1 MTQTSQ
7 TARPEHDRFP
17 SQARYV
23 LGNEAAER
31 YSYYGMKGILA
42 LYITN
47 VLIMSQDD
55 ATQIIH
61 LFSFVNYFM
70 PILGAWVSE
79 RYWGR
84 YKTILWISLSYC
96 AGHGVLALSDAF
108 DKADVDAKT
117 ICLYAGL
124 GLIAFGAG
132 GIKPCVSAFMGD
144 QFGPERRHLLPR
156 AYAAFYWSIN
166 LGSTA
171 AFLTIPYIRKE
182 WGYSWAFGVP
192 GIAMAVATF
201 VFWLGT
207 SRYVMVPP
215 SSKTKSAGFF
225 KVLFSAIS
233 EPSAGL
239 SESHAGLVRRP
250 SKLLAW
256 SVLTGLFMEGIVF
269 VLILWLSA
277 RIGGFAY
284 LLLPWAVGVYFETLI
299 LRALF
304 RLKRGR
310 FSRILRF
317 VCAFAALRGA
327 YAFVSA
333 AALLVYWS
341 ISWYGFARAVLG
353 DSWMKS
359 FGSLLE
365 VAGVLLLLLLL
376 LAWAALAL
384 VRAYTA
390 VRGGLLAAQA
400 TSRVL
405 QPSPHESDKS
415 RSRDFWTDCSGLFTK
430 AEIDAARS
438 VGPVLMIF
446 ALAPVFWALFDQTFS
461 TWVLQGEMMRPAYL
475 RAADFKPSDVRNP
488 QQFLAQA
495 RSGTNAVM
503 ALIWEAVPESDK
515 TGIAGAGDSGPD
527 LPVAV
532 AGGLN
537 ALLAGGSLFRADVFD
552 TNSLSPETLVTL
564 RAPPEPEVTARVN
577 RLLIED
583 TFPDAIVRSY
593 RIGPE
598 EMLSANPIFVM
609 IFVPIMS
616 LLVYPLLGRF
626 ATPLKRMSTGMFLA
640 AGSFVIVAWLQTR
653 IDGGEQLSIL
663 WQTLPYVV
671 LTIAEV
677 LFSTTGLEFAFREAA
692 PSMKSIITGFWY
704 LAVALGNLFVTVVT
718 GVAQRVVGGGAGGH
732 EVAVTPRMFLFYA
745 GLTFVVAIAFS
756 VIASF
761 YRYRDS
767 EAAKGR

>member
-1 MTQTSQ
+1 MTQKSQ

-47 VLIMSQDD
+47 VLIMSQDQ
-55 ATQIIH
+55 ATTIIH

-96 AGHGVLALSDAF
+96 AGHGVLAMSDAF
-108 DKADVDAKT
+108 TSVDGKT

-124 GLIAFGAG
+124 ALIAFGSG

-171 AFLTIPYIRKE
+171 AFLTIPYLRKE

-207 SRYVMVPP
+207 KHYVMVPP
-215 SSKTKSAGFF
+215 ASKTKSAGFF
-225 KVLFSAIS
+225 RVFFFALANRKSRQTGQKFWDAARTRFKDS
-233 EPSAGL
+233 E
-239 SESHAGLVRRP
+239 
-250 SKLLAW
+250 
-256 SVLTGLFMEGIVF
+256 
-269 VLILWLSA
+269 
-277 RIGGFAY
+277 
-284 LLLPWAVGVYFETLI
+284 
-299 LRALF
+299 
-304 RLKRGR
+304 
-310 FSRILRF
+310 
-317 VCAFAALRGA
+317 
-327 YAFVSA
+327 VSA
-333 AALLVYWS
+333 AAS
-341 ISWYGFARAVLG
+341 LG
-353 DSWMKS
+353 
-359 FGSLLE
+359 
-365 VAGVLLLLLLL
+365 
-376 LAWAALAL
+376 
-384 VRAYTA
+384 
-390 VRGGLLAAQA
+390 
-400 TSRVL
+400 
-405 QPSPHESDKS
+405 P
-415 RSRDFWTDCSGLFTK
+415 
-430 AEIDAARS
+430 I
-438 VGPVLMIF
+438 LMIF

-461 TWVLQGEMMRPAYL
+461 TWVLQGEMMQPVYL
-475 RAADFKPSDVRNP
+475 RSAEFKPGDVSDPNV
-488 QQFLAQA
+488 FLAQA
-495 RSGTNAVM
+495 RSGTNAAMTSV
-503 ALIWEAVPESDK
+503 WERIPETDK
-515 TGIAGAGDSGPD
+515 AAIDT
-527 LPVAV
+527 
-532 AGGLN
+532 AGGSKPELQAALAGSLN
-537 ALLAGGSLFRADVFD
+537 QLLAGGSIFQDDAFD
-552 TNSLSPETLVTL
+552 TNTLNSETLLAL
-564 RAPPEPEVTARVN
+564 RAEPDPEVTARLN
-577 RLLIED
+577 RLLIEES
-583 TFPDAIVRSY
+583 FPDAIARSY

-640 AGSFVIVAWLQTR
+640 AGSFVIVAWLQMR
-653 IDGGEQLSIL
+653 IDGGAQLSVL

-692 PSMKSIITGFWY
+692 PSMKSIIMGFWT
-704 LAVALGNLFVTVVT
+704 LTVAFGNLLVTFVTKI
-718 GVAQRVVGGGAGGH
+718 ARSIFGGGAGGH
-732 EVAVTPRMFLFYA
+732 DVSVSPEMFLFYA

-756 VIASF
+756 IICSF
-761 YRYRDS
+761 YRYQDS
-767 EAAKGR
+767 EAARGR